1 MIHRPVSVTG
11 NTGDDEMTKQLHE
24 IVFEFKAESPKN
36 FSPDFLHYGVV
47 GSGDMEVIVEHKDL
61 DGAVQAKIVTPV
73 TGYDEVWRRVL
84 ERFVNETGI
93 ANASL
98 DINDN
103 NATPVV
109 VSLRL
114 RQALS
119 EIS

>member
-1 MIHRPVSVTG
+1 MS
-11 NTGDDEMTKQLHE
+11 KQLHE
-24 IVFEFKAESPKN
+24 ITFELKAQNPT
-36 FSPDFLHYGVV
+36 DFVEDFAHFGVV
-47 GSGDMEVIVEHKDL
+47 GSGDMEVIIEQKNL
-61 DGAVQAKIVTPV
+61 DGAVKVKIVTPV

-84 ERFVNETGI
+84 ERFVNDTGV

-98 DINDN
+98 EINDN

-119 EIS
+119 EVD

>member
-1 MIHRPVSVTG
+1 MS
-11 NTGDDEMTKQLHE
+11 KQLHE
-24 IVFEFKAESPKN
+24 INFEFKAENPT
-36 FSPDFLHYGVV
+36 DFPEEFVHFGVV

-61 DGAVQAKIVTPV
+61 GGAVRAKIVTPV

-84 ERFVNETGI
+84 ERFVNDTGV

-98 DINDN
+98 EINDN

-119 EIS
+119 END